1 MRFINDNKQSLKQ
14 ISFCTYIS
22 ERLGAV
28 GLALLL
34 IIFSCV
40 KTSDEKC
47 LINNKYFDFFFSSVA
62 SRSLANCRQRQNYVF
77 SPQLE
82 AKSLSLLFL
91 GTIKSHLCV
100 YYTRKSEKK
109 CFSLWRCRGPKP
121 RERGKVF
128 PVLLRLEIEEIF
140 ASTRNQRDVI
150 SIQNLISS

>member
-47 LINNKYFDFFFSSVA
+47 LINNKYFDFFFSLVA

-77 SPQLE
+77 SLSSKPRVFLSFFLAQSKVICVFITRGRAKKMFLALALPRTE
-82 AKSLSLLFL
+82 AERE
-91 GTIKSHLCV
+91 
-100 YYTRKSEKK
+100 RKS
-109 CFSLWRCRGPKP
+109 FSCASSSRDWGNFRFYPKSTWRDQYTKP
-121 RERGKVF
+121 H
-128 PVLLRLEIEEIF
+128 
-140 ASTRNQRDVI
+140 
-150 SIQNLISS
+150 